1 MKQLIVITGPTASG
15 KTAVAIELARLY
27 KSDIINADSRQFFR
41 EMNIGTAK
49 PTAKEL
55 KTVQHHFINNLS
67 IVDKYNIGI
76 FEKEVLEKLNLL
88 FQTNDTIFLTG
99 GSGLYIDAVCKGID
113 KLPESSEEIRKELIY
128 ILNTEGI
135 EALQEKLKIS
145 DPEHF
150 SKTDIQNPHRL
161 IRALEINMVSGKKVS
176 ELQKAEVKKRDFEIK
191 KIGLLLDRDELYS
204 KINRRVDEMIHKG
217 LVEEVQSLLPYR
229 SENALQTVG
238 YKEIFDYLE
247 NKTSLPEAIELI
259 KQNTRNYA
267 KRQMTWFRKDPD
279 IQWFYPAEIDKMK
292 IFIEKKD

>member
-1 MKQLIVITGPTASG
+1 LKQLIVITGPTASG
-15 KTAVAIELARLY
+15 KTAVAIELARQY
-27 KSDIINADSRQFFR
+27 KSEIINADSRQFFR

-55 KTVQHHFINNLS
+55 KTVQHHFIDNLS

-113 KLPESSEEIRKELIY
+113 KLPESSEEIRKGLIY

-150 SKTDIQNPHRL
+150 AKTDIQNPHRL

-191 KIGLLLDRDELYS
+191 KIGLLADRDELYS

-238 YKEIFDYLE
+238 YKEIFDYFE

-292 IFIEKKD
+292 LFIKKTD

>member
-27 KSDIINADSRQFFR
+27 KSEIINADSRQFFR

-55 KTVQHHFINNLS
+55 KTVQHHFIDNLS

-135 EALQEKLKIS
+135 EALQQKLKRS

-150 SKTDIQNPHRL
+150 AKTDIQNPHRL

-247 NKTSLPEAIELI
+247 NKTSLPETIELI
-259 KQNTRNYA
+259 KQNTRNFA

>member
-27 KSDIINADSRQFFR
+27 KSEIVNADSRQFFR

-55 KTVQHHFINNLS
+55 KTVQHHFIDNLS

-150 SKTDIQNPHRL
+150 AKTDIQNPHRL

-292 IFIEKKD
+292 IFIEKED

>member
-15 KTAVAIELARLY
+15 KTAVAIELARLF
-27 KSDIINADSRQFFR
+27 KSEIINADSRQFFR

-55 KTVQHHFINNLS
+55 KTVQHHFIDNLS

-135 EALQEKLKIS
+135 EVLQEKLKLS

-150 SKTDIQNPHRL
+150 AKTDIQNPHRL

-176 ELQKAEVKKRDFEIK
+176 ELQKAEIKKRDFEIK
-191 KIGLLLDRDELYS
+191 KIGLLVDRDELYS

-217 LVEEVQSLLPYR
+217 LVEEVKSLLPFR

-247 NKTSLPEAIELI
+247 NNTSLPEAIELI

-279 IQWFYPAEIDKMK
+279 IQWFYAAEIDKMK
-292 IFIEKKD
+292 IFIEKED